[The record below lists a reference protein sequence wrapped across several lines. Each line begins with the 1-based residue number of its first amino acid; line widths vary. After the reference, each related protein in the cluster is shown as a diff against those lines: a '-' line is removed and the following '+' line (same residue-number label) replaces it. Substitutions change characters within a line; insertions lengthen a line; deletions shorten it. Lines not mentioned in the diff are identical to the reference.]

1 MVYQKYNII
10 TESERNRILGLY
22 NVNSQ
27 SQYVILDWLSP
38 DENYSIFLDELYDIK
53 TKTNLGNIWENFDNF
68 KFFIKHSFDVAKNI
82 PIEIKESVN
91 TSLKNLILTESTQDF
106 SKLKPFIKEYLI
118 NEGLLDWAKNAG
130 TWLKD
135 TTVNAAKGFGD
146 FVSKSFDGI
155 KNVVKGITSG
165 EWTDV
170 LNLLKKG
177 VLWVARKIRGAL
189 YNPIGLILDAILVA
203 TGIGKAAQVI
213 LWGIVVGLDIY
224 ELMSGNYEDK
234 DENFLMRLLFT
245 GIDIIALISVGGVAK
260 AGKTLFQSLFRKFG
274 TSTEGLVKAAKSN
287 SMFKGLLEKM
297 MSAAQSASSKMGEVA
312 KYLETKSPMLYK
324 FISGILNFVGKF
336 AQKIIVTVKGILGIG
351 NKIEKALGGGGVIA
365 KNGKLTAKQKLGA
378 GGKALFNTGAVV
390 GGVGTYGQ
398 MKKSREEDE
407 MLNALQNSDV
417 TPDYSDLKI

>member
-22 NVNSQ
+22 GSNQ
-27 SQYVILDWLSP
+27 QPQYVILDWLSP

-53 TKTNLGNIWENFDNF
+53 NKTNLGNIWENFDNF
-68 KFFIKHSFDVAKNI
+68 KFFIKHSFDVAENI
-82 PIEIKESVN
+82 PTEIKESVN

-118 NEGLLDWAKNAG
+118 NEGLGDWVNGAG
-130 TWLKD
+130 KWLKD
-135 TTVNAAKGFGD
+135 TAVDAVKGFGN
-146 FVSKSFDGI
+146 FVNKSFEGI
-155 KNVVKGITSG
+155 KSVVNGITSG

-170 LNLLKKG
+170 LNLIKKG
-177 VLWVARKIRGAL
+177 ALWVARKIRGAL

-203 TGIGKAAQVI
+203 TGIGKSVQVVI
-213 LWGIVVGLDIY
+213 WGIVVGLDIY
-224 ELMSGNYEDK
+224 ELISGDYEDK

-245 GIDIIALISVGGVAK
+245 GIDIIALVTAGAAAK
-260 AGKTLFQSLFRKFG
+260 ASKTLIGSLVRKFG
-274 TSTEGLVKAAKSN
+274 TSTEGLSKAVKSN
-287 SMFKGLLEKM
+287 SMFKGILEKM
-297 MSAAQSASSKMGEVA
+297 MSTAQSASTKMGEVA
-312 KYLETKSPMLYK
+312 KFLQQKSPMMYK

-336 AQKIIVTVKGILGIG
+336 AQKIIDTVKGILGIG
-351 NKIEKALGGGGVIA
+351 NKIEKTLGGGGAIA

-378 GGKALFNTGAVV
+378 GGKALFNTGTVV

-417 TPDYSDLKI
+417 TPDYSGLEI